1 MGYVVLKGSAAIA
14 FYRVVLVDSQVIPR
28 LVMFSTH
35 YSELL
40 VRHPTLKHY
49 EYYHE

>member
-1 MGYVVLKGSAAIA
+1 MLLFGFLLNETIA
-14 FYRVVLVDSQVIPR
+14 FYYVLLVDCLVILRQV
-28 LVMFSTH
+28 LFSIH

-40 VRHPTLKHY
+40 VRHPTLKHC